1 MKRRSEWTSIVVF
14 LGIVALCLGF
24 TLWKDNK
31 PLLGLDLQGGISAV
45 LQPIHPDQ
53 VSKAQVGVAK
63 EIIRNRVDGLG
74 VAEPDIVAQG
84 KSVVVQLPGV
94 KDPEKAKKV
103 IGTTAKMEFRP
114 VMQQALPAPPPSAGA
129 TGSSTPGASTPGA
142 PSSGVPAPGASTPA
156 STPATAATP
165 TTPGSAPAT
174 TAGSQQHSL
183 GPTNGTGVSPA
194 SAGSPQA
201 LGQGNG
207 GATTP
212 ATTPATT
219 APAASSPPTTAAT
232 GSSPP
237 ATAPANTAPANTV
250 PANPATVAPPS
261 LETPNPCTS
270 YAAQVPT
277 GGVVLPDANG
287 TSCYIL
293 GPVAFEGEA
302 LGTAQASLSQGE
314 WVVNVTVKGSKQ
326 GIANQHMNACFSH
339 TQVCPTGESAIILDN
354 QVLSAPVVQAQDL
367 ASNPNGFQIS
377 GSFNHASANELALQ
391 LRYGSLPVQFKP
403 ATFQQ
408 VSATLGQSSLHAG
421 LIAGLVGLL
430 AVALYMLIFYRLLGL
445 VAILS
450 LGTGAALLWAI
461 ISYLGTHSG
470 LALTLSGI
478 TGIIVSIGVAVDS
491 NVVFYEHL
499 REDMAKGRSLRGTVK
514 TSFREA
520 WKTIVAADVVS
531 LIAAAILYF
540 LTVGSVRGFAFYLGL
555 STILDLLASWF
566 FMRPVAYVLAE
577 SDYFQSRPGMLG
589 VHTPKELRAAHRA
602 SRLSPAGAGGG
613 ATTVSA
619 EVAP

>member
-1 MKRRSEWTSIVVF
+1 MKRRGEWTSILVF
-14 LGIVALCLGF
+14 LGIVVVCLGF
-24 TLWKDNK
+24 TFWKNNK

-94 KDPEKAKKV
+94 KDPDKAKQV

-114 VMQQALPAPPPSAGA
+114 VIQTVAAPAPSAGA
-129 TGSSTPGASTPGA
+129 PTASSTPGSSTPAGTPTTASPGA
-142 PSSGVPAPGASTPA
+142 TAPGATTA
-156 STPATAATP
+156 STAAV
-165 TTPGSAPAT
+165 
-174 TAGSQQHSL
+174 QQSSL
-183 GPTNGTGVSPA
+183 GPLASPPVAPA
-194 SAGSPQA
+194 SAGNAQA
-201 LGQGNG
+201 FGQANG

-212 ATTPATT
+212 PTTTPGASAPATTPA
-219 APAASSPPTTAAT
+219 PA
-232 GSSPP
+232 GSPP
-237 ATAPANTAPANTV
+237 ATTAA

-261 LETPNPCTS
+261 LETPNPCTALAS
-270 YAAQVPT
+270 QVPA
-277 GGVVLPDANG
+277 GGVVLPDSAG
-287 TSCYIL
+287 TQCYIL
-293 GPVAFEGEA
+293 GAIGFEGEA
-302 LGTAQASLSQGE
+302 LSTAQASLANGQ
-314 WVVNVTVKGSKQ
+314 WVVNVTVKGSQQ
-326 GIANQHMNACFSH
+326 GVANQHMNACFSH
-339 TQVCPTGESAIILDN
+339 TSVCPTGESAIILDN
-354 QVLSAPVVQAQDL
+354 KVLSAPVVQAQDL

-377 GSFNHASANELALQ
+377 GSFTHSSASELALQ

-403 ATFQQ
+403 ATFEQ

-450 LGTGAALLWAI
+450 LATGAALLWATI
-461 ISYLGTHSG
+461 AYLGTHNG

-499 REDMAKGRSLRGTVK
+499 REDMAKGRTLRGTVRA
-514 TSFREA
+514 SFREA

-555 STILDLLASWF
+555 STVLDLVASWF

-577 SDYFQSRPGMLG
+577 SEWFQSRPGMLG
-589 VHTPKELRAAHRA
+589 VHTPKELRAAQRA

-613 ATTVSA
+613 ATTVST
-619 EVAP
+619 EPEP

>member
-1 MKRRSEWTSIVVF
+1 VKRRKEWTSILIF
-14 LGIVALCLGF
+14 LGVVGLCLGLTF
-24 TLWKDNK
+24 WKNNK

-53 VSKAQVGVAK
+53 VSKSQVSVAK

-94 KDPEKAKKV
+94 KDPDKAKQV

-114 VMQQALPAPPPSAGA
+114 VMQQPVAAPAPSAGAA
-129 TGSSTPGASTPGA
+129 TGSSTA
-142 PSSGVPAPGASTPA
+142 PSPSSTPA
-156 STPATAATP
+156 SPATAT
-165 TTPGSAPAT
+165 SAPAAPGST
-174 TAGSQQHSL
+174 TATTGAVQQRSL
-183 GPTNGTGVSPA
+183 GSTGGAGVDPA
-194 SAGSPQA
+194 AAGSPQA
-201 LGQGNG
+201 FSQGG
-207 GATTP
+207 GGTTTP
-212 ATTPATT
+212 STTAPPATT
-219 APAASSPPTTAAT
+219 APAGSAPTTTAA
-232 GSSPP
+232 
-237 ATAPANTAPANTV
+237 

-261 LETPNPCTS
+261 LETPNPCTA
-270 YAAQVPT
+270 YATQVPS
-277 GGVVLPDANG
+277 GGVVLPDASG
-287 TSCYIL
+287 TQCYIL
-293 GPVAFEGEA
+293 GPIGFEGEA
-302 LGTAQASLSQGE
+302 LSTAQAALANGE

-326 GIANQHMNACFSH
+326 GVANQHMNACFSH
-339 TQVCPTGESAIILDN
+339 TTVCPTGMSAIILDN
-354 QVLSAPVVQAQDL
+354 KVLSAPVVQAQDL

-377 GSFNHASANELALQ
+377 GSFTHSSASELALQ

-421 LIAGLVGLL
+421 LIAGIVGLA

-450 LGTGAALLWAI
+450 LATGAGLLWAI
-461 ISYLGTHSG
+461 IAYLGEHSG
-470 LALTLSGI
+470 LALTLAGI

-499 REDMAKGRSLRGTVK
+499 REDMAKGRTLRGTVK
-514 TSFREA
+514 QSFREA

-555 STILDLLASWF
+555 STILDLVASWF
-566 FMRPVAYVLAE
+566 FMRPLAFIMAE
-577 SDYFQSRPGMLG
+577 SDWFQSRPGLLG

-602 SRLSPAGAGGG
+602 ARLTPAGAGGG
-613 ATTVSA
+613 AATVSPEA
-619 EVAP
+619 EP